1 MATVKV
7 SALTAKTTPAGTEEL
22 LINDGGTSK
31 KITIANAVKATDLP
45 TAPAGI
51 DTDTSK
57 EYNLK
62 LTDSGGTETL
72 TWIEESDD
80 DTTYSTATSSTEG
93 LVKIEDDTAQ
103 TTAAESVTTAASR
116 TYGIQLN
123 ASDQAVVNVPWTD
136 TDTNT
141 TYTSSDFTHD
151 SLSGVT
157 ANEHIDWTGSSAGT
171 IHSSN
176 YTDTDTVYTHPSSD
190 GNLHVPA
197 TSTTNN
203 GKLLTAGATAGA
215 ISWEDAPVSLPTQT
229 GNADKQLTTNGS
241 SASWTATNT
250 TTKGLYEHEHTI
262 DADYSI
268 TSGNNAISASPITIS
283 SGKSVTV
290 PTGSTWVIV

>member
-31 KITIANAVKATDLP
+31 KITLANAVKATDLP
-45 TAPAGI
+45 TAPSGI
-51 DTDTSK
+51 ASDTNK

-72 TWIEESDD
+72 TWIEETDD
-80 DTTYSTATSSTEG
+80 D
-93 LVKIEDDTAQ
+93 
-103 TTAAESVTTAASR
+103 
-116 TYGIQLN
+116 
-123 ASDQAVVNVPWTD
+123 
-136 TDTNT
+136 T

-176 YTDTDTVYTHPSSD
+176 YTDTDTVYTHPSGD
-190 GNLHVPA
+190 GNSHVPA
-197 TSTTNN
+197 TGTSNN
-203 GKLLTAGATAGA
+203 GKILTAGSTANS

-229 GNADKQLTTNGS
+229 SHSGKYLTTDGS
-241 SASWTATNT
+241 DASWSAVSSNSTSY
-250 TTKGLYEHEHTI
+250 GLYEHAHTI
-262 DADYSI
+262 SADYTI
-268 TSGNNAISASPITIS
+268 TSGNNALTAGPITID
-283 SGKSVTV
+283 SGYSVTI
-290 PTGSTWVIV
+290 PTGSTWVVA

>member
-31 KITIANAVKATDLP
+31 KITLANAVKATDLP
-45 TAPAGI
+45 TAPSGI
-51 DTDTSK
+51 ASDTNK

-80 DTTYSTATSSTEG
+80 D
-93 LVKIEDDTAQ
+93 
-103 TTAAESVTTAASR
+103 
-116 TYGIQLN
+116 
-123 ASDQAVVNVPWTD
+123 
-136 TDTNT
+136 T

>member
-31 KITIANAVKATDLP
+31 KITLANAVKATDLP
-45 TAPAGI
+45 TAPSGI
-51 DTDTSK
+51 ASDTNK

-72 TWIEESDD
+72 TWIEETDD
-80 DTTYSTATSSTEG
+80 D
-93 LVKIEDDTAQ
+93 
-103 TTAAESVTTAASR
+103 
-116 TYGIQLN
+116 
-123 ASDQAVVNVPWTD
+123 
-136 TDTNT
+136 T

-203 GKLLTAGATAGA
+203 GKLLTAGATAGS
-215 ISWEDAPVSLPTQT
+215 ISWEDAPVSLPTQSDPAT
-229 GNADKQLTTNGS
+229 VDKYLQSDGTD
-241 SASWTATNT
+241 ASWATVDTDSNT

-268 TSGNNAISASPITIS
+268 SSGSNALSASPITIS

-290 PTGSTWVIV
+290 PSGSTWVIV